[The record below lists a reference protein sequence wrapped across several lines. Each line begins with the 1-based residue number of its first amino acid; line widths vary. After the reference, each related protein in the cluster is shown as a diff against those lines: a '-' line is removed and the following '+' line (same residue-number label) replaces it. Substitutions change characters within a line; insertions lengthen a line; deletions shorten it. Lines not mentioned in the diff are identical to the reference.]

1 MSVVV
6 VMEVGMVGRGLAS
19 VFSSLFR
26 QLRST
31 KSIEVVACLLVEV
44 GEVRRMSVVAV
55 MEVDG
60 GGWKR
65 GLGSMAAVSAGLDFT
80 RLQQSS
86 RTSAGQG
93 YAS

>member
-1 MSVVV
+1 M
-6 VMEVGMVGRGLAS
+6 AS

-31 KSIEVVACLLVEV
+31 KPMGVAACLLVEV
-44 GEVRRMSVVAV
+44 GEARRMPVVAV

-80 RLQQSS
+80 RLQQSP
-86 RTSAGQG
+86 RTSAGQSS
-93 YAS
+93 AP